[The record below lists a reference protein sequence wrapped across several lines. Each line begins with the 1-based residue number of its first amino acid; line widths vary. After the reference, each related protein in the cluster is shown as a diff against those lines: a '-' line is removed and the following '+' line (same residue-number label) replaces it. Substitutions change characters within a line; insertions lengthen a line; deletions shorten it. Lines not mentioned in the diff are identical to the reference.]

1 MSRMEEIRD
10 RLEAITQELGDEAV
24 DDRRAGDLAAEA
36 AALTAEA
43 AREAAVAVDRLGQG
57 S

>member
-10 RLEAITQELGDEAV
+10 RLLEITAELGDEEVA
-24 DDRRAGDLAAEA
+24 DTRAGELAAEA
-36 AALTAEA
+36 AELTAEA
-43 AREAAVAVDRLGQG
+43 AGEATAAVDRLGQG

>member
-10 RLEAITQELGDEAV
+10 RLNEITGELQSDQIA
-24 DDRRAGDLAAEA
+24 DTRAGELAAEA
-36 AALTAEA
+36 AQLTAEA
-43 AREAAVAVDRLGQG
+43 AREAAAAVDHLGQG

>member
-10 RLEAITQELGDEAV
+10 RLNEITGELGDAEVA
-24 DDRRAGDLAAEA
+24 DTRAGELAAEA
-36 AALTAEA
+36 ADLTAEA
-43 AREAAVAVDRLGQG
+43 AREATAAVDRLGQD